1 MIKTSTLL
9 LLATHHFL
17 VFGLYVNLFV
27 VKLNK
32 KISEALVLEVCV
44 SPHFT
49 EFFFDVPQL
58 FLHNFFTHRHERKEV
73 PPEHNSSY
81 YLTSHGAGSNS
92 INNTAIF
99 STLVVVEKKGWK

>member
-49 EFFFDVPQL
+49 EFFLMSPNFFCII
-58 FLHNFFTHRHERKEV
+58 FLHIVMK
-73 PPEHNSSY
+73 
-81 YLTSHGAGSNS
+81 
-92 INNTAIF
+92 
-99 STLVVVEKKGWK
+99 EKKSPPDENTLAQHLPRG